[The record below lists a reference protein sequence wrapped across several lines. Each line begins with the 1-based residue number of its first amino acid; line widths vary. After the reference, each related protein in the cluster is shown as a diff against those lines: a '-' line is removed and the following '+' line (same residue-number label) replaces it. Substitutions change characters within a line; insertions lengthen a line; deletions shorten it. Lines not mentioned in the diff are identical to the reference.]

1 MNNNPVLFTYS
12 PANTSGTPIAQ
23 IPTPNDVVFL
33 VKPDFLDEGT
43 AIACRYSIEFFRNQG
58 EAGKAYLD
66 NLALAVDAVG
76 KVEGVQEMSG
86 EQLQKLAALKVIV
99 FCPEEAKCVLVT
111 GFMQAM
117 QLRHPLSP
125 LAQHLGEL
133 FPTHRCACARHFRSA
148 RATATK

>member
-12 PANTSGTPIAQ
+12 PANPIDQ
-23 IPTPNDVVFL
+23 IPRPSDVVFL

-58 EAGKAYLD
+58 KAGKAYLD
-66 NLALAVDAVG
+66 NLILAVDAVY
-76 KVEGVQEMSG
+76 KVEGVQEMG
-86 EQLQKLAALKVIV
+86 GDQLQKLAALKVIV
-99 FCPEEAKCVLVT
+99 LCPEEAKCVLVT

-125 LAQHLGEL
+125 LVQHVGEL
-133 FPTHRCACARHFRSA
+133 FPTQRCTCARHRRPT